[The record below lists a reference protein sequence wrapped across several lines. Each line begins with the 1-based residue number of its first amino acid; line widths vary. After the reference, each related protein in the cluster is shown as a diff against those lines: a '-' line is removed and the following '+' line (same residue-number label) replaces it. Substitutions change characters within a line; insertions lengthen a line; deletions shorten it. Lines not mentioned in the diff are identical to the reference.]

1 MRPAIPRFSLVHPT
15 ARPDR
20 WARVRDEWLNAASGQ
35 ETIEYVVCFDWGH
48 VEIDPIQA
56 RPARVVWN
64 HGVRCS
70 VDATNCAA
78 AAASGKVLVVI
89 SDDIRPAHHWDKA
102 LRKVPQLW
110 NGQECVV
117 RVKTGGSADARGLMA
132 VQILNRERYDRIGY
146 LFYPGYVSMYADDE
160 YSRQAAED
168 GVVVD
173 TDILMPHDHPSHGAA
188 PMDEVYARQN
198 APERY
203 RWGAELFKAR
213 SAAGWPREY
222 PRELFI
228 KRQVVAMQCDMAAP
242 RHGIIAA

>member
-1 MRPAIPRFSLVHPT
+1 MRAAIPRFTVVHPS

-35 ETIEYVVCFDWGH
+35 ETIEYVVCFDWGMA
-48 VEIDPIQA
+48 EIDPDQA

-64 HGVRCS
+64 YGVRCS

-89 SDDIRPAHHWDKA
+89 SDDIRPAHHWDKQ
-102 LRKVPQLW
+102 LRKIPQLW
-110 NGQECVV
+110 GGQECVV

-132 VQILNRERYDRIGY
+132 VQILNRERFERIGY
-146 LFYPGYVSMYADDE
+146 LFYPGYVSMFADDE
-160 YSRQAAED
+160 YSIHAQHD

-173 TDILMPHDHPSHGAA
+173 TDILMPHDHWSHGAA
-188 PMDEVYARQN
+188 EMDEVYARQN

-203 RWGAELFKAR
+203 RWGAELLKDRIAR
-213 SAAGWPREY
+213 GFPREY
-222 PRELFI
+222 PSEMRVQRQIVAAQYGRNVSRET
-228 KRQVVAMQCDMAAP
+228 VAA
-242 RHGIIAA
+242 